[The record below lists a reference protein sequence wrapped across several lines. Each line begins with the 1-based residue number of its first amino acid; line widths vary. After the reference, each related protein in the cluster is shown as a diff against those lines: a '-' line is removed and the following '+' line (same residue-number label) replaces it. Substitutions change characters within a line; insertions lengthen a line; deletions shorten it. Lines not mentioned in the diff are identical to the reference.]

1 MLNETLLLQ
10 FSERGE
16 WLSKWLVFRSGES
29 AEPEIYNLERIEA
42 QVAQIVM
49 YGIDNLL
56 PRACVKPGT
65 VGAAAS
71 ADFGHDH
78 QVIGIRMQRLLNDL
92 IGDMRTVEIAGI
104 DMIHARCHSLA
115 QNRDRAWNIAWWA
128 PNLLIAILSGELHG
142 PITDPVNSQ
151 RCARER
157 KTATEIR
164 LLFHF
169 VSLPALL
176 SEKFKKTLRPVP
188 RSFSTAPQR
197 CADRARTPERLH

>member
-42 QVAQIVM
+42 KVAQIVM

-92 IGDMRTVEIAGI
+92 ISHMRTVEIAGI
-104 DMIHARCHSLA
+104 DMVNAGCDGFA
-115 QNRDRAWNIAWWA
+115 KNRDRTGNIGWRA
-128 PNLLIAILSGELHG
+128 PNHLVAIPAGELHG
-142 PITDPVNSQ
+142 TVTDPVHSQ
-151 RCARER
+151 RSARER
-157 KTATEIR
+157 KSATETR
-164 LLFHF
+164 LFSHF

-176 SEKFKKTLRPVP
+176 SEEFKKTLRPVP
-188 RSFSTAPQR
+188 RSSSTAPRR
-197 CADRARTPERLH
+197 CADRAR

>member
-1 MLNETLLLQ
+1 Q

-16 WLSKWLVFRSGES
+16 GLFKRLVFRSGES

-92 IGDMRTVEIAGI
+92 IGDMRAIEIAGI
-104 DMIHARCHSLA
+104 DVIHARCDSLA
-115 QNRDRAWNIAWWA
+115 KNRDRTGNIVRRA
-128 PNLLIAILSGELHG
+128 PNLLIAILSSELHG
-142 PITDPVNSQ
+142 PITDPIHSQ
-151 RCARER
+151 RSTCER
-157 KTATEIR
+157 KKATETR
-164 LLFHF
+164 LFSHF
-169 VSLPALL
+169 VSLPAVP

-188 RSFSTAPQR
+188 RSSSRAPRR
-197 CADRARTPERLH
+197 CADRAHTL